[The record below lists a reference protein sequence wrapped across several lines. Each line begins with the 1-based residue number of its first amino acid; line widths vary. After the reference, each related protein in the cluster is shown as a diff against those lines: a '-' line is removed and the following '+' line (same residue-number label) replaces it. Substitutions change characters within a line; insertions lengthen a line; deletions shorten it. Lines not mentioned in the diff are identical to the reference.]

1 MSFSITSCQCSTR
14 NKKTIEPSET
24 VEDIDTKATND
35 HVQLTMEVDKHIL
48 LSNNKEFILTFHTL
62 NNKSPEWNN
71 YKLKISLEEPKEKA
85 DNKITF
91 KDSTELQS
99 SIDKQLSD
107 FTDLT
112 ETHTQHTWQLAF
124 NLHPSL
130 ACDEIIIKIELLAHG
145 SVTPI
150 KIERVI
156 WKNIQLNFKNLSYN
170 PITGI
175 LTCIIE
181 NITKTAIDEITL
193 QHSIQGKSTA
203 TLNSI
208 SAIESFFTL
217 QPLSQKKLAFK
228 LNFNQSDTVEIIL
241 ELWHKGNKIANQP
254 IILKDIQIS
263 IEGIVENQ
271 TFRDNQVVTARIK
284 NKGAHAI
291 NTSELI
297 ITVTHPSHVTLIL
310 SDKLGNHVQL
320 TPCEFTLSD
329 IVGEKEIACRDSIP
343 FTLKLF
349 KAIDQVETTINLAVR
364 ASQIT
369 YIEPLANRSFI
380 WTPTKQ
386 DSCPNSS
393 NQNTPNTT
401 PSPNEGNKPYNQ
413 DPSALNTDFVPN
425 QPETPLAIKSK
436 LAVENRDQTT
446 PSINGNTEQS
456 VPAFTKKDQ
465 PTSSYAS
472 EATTS
477 DSTTCTPNPSDTRA
491 CQQIAHKEEAAK

>member
-1 MSFSITSCQCSTR
+1 MGTCLFWCR
-14 NKKTIEPSET
+14 LNAYLFLLVYNK
-24 VEDIDTKATND
+24 DY
-35 HVQLTMEVDKHIL
+35 
-48 LSNNKEFILTFHTL
+48 ILTFSTL
-62 NNKSPEWNN
+62 FINLFRSR
-71 YKLKISLEEPKEKA
+71 
-85 DNKITF
+85 
-91 KDSTELQS
+91 

-112 ETHTQHTWQLAF
+112 ETHTYHTWQLAF

-130 ACDEIIIKIELLAHG
+130 ACNEIIIKIELLAHG
-145 SVTPI
+145 NVTPI
-150 KIERVI
+150 KIEKVI

-181 NITKTAIDEITL
+181 NITKTSIDEITL

-208 SAIESFFTL
+208 STIESFFTL
-217 QPLSQKKLAFK
+217 QPLSQKKLEFK
-228 LNFNQSDTVEIIL
+228 LNFNQSDTVKIIL

-254 IILKDIQIS
+254 IILKDMQIS
-263 IEGIVENQ
+263 IEGIAENQ
-271 TFRDNQVVTARIK
+271 AFRDNQVVTAWIK
-284 NKGAHAI
+284 NKGAHTI

-310 SDKLGNHVQL
+310 SDKLHNHIQL

-329 IVGEKEIACRDSIP
+329 IVGEKEITYRDSIP

-369 YIEPLANRSFI
+369 YIEPLANRSFV

-393 NQNTPNTT
+393 NQNTANTI
-401 PSPNEGNKPYNQ
+401 PSPNDVNKPYNQ
-413 DPSALNTDFVPN
+413 DSSALNTDLVPN
-425 QPETPLAIKSK
+425 QPETP
-436 LAVENRDQTT
+436 
-446 PSINGNTEQS
+446 
-456 VPAFTKKDQ
+456 
-465 PTSSYAS
+465 
-472 EATTS
+472 
-477 DSTTCTPNPSDTRA
+477 
-491 CQQIAHKEEAAK
+491 